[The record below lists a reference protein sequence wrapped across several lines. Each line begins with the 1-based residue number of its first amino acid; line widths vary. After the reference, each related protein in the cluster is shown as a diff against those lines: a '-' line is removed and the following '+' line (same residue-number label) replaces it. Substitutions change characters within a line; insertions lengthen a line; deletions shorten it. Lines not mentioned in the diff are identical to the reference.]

1 MKRIRALEEPTPGLI
16 EYREEEGDSATW
28 DGFGSH
34 RGSSDAKWELAE
46 GLANVQHGLC
56 GYCEINLHPRDREI
70 EHVIPRSDTERG
82 GAERALDHAN
92 MIACC
97 RGNASEPHH
106 PDLRGDPARFLRPV
120 NAHRSCGQAKGDQ
133 SSDEFRDPRTL
144 PALPSVVRVS
154 FVGEIAP
161 NHDACTAL
169 GVDIDSVE
177 RTIQVLGLNVPR
189 LRDARAAR
197 WRDLQDDWPSYDD
210 DPAKIRAAAKR
221 ELLPDESGR
230 LPAFFTT
237 TRSFF
242 EPLAEAILDEADL
255 SWV

>member
-1 MKRIRALEEPTPGLI
+1 MKRIRALEEPTPGLV

-28 DGFGSH
+28 EGFGSH
-34 RGSSDAKWELAE
+34 RGSTDAKRELAE

-82 GAERALDHAN
+82 GAERALDHTN

-133 SSDEFRDPRTL
+133 SSDEFGTRGHCPRYRRWCASRSLGKSRRTMTPVLLWEWTL
-144 PALPSVVRVS
+144 KTWSGPSKS
-154 FVGEIAP
+154 SA
-161 NHDACTAL
+161 
-169 GVDIDSVE
+169 
-177 RTIQVLGLNVPR
+177 
-189 LRDARAAR
+189 
-197 WRDLQDDWPSYDD
+197 
-210 DPAKIRAAAKR
+210 
-221 ELLPDESGR
+221 
-230 LPAFFTT
+230 
-237 TRSFF
+237 
-242 EPLAEAILDEADL
+242 
-255 SWV
+255 